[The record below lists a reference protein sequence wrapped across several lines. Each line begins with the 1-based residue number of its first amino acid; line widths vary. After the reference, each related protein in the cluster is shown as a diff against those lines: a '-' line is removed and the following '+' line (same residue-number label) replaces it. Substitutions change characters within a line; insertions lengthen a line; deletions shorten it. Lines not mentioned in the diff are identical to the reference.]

1 MKTYV
6 SWRLHI
12 LCIMFKIRYRSI
24 VTLAEFNI
32 WYTGYYSPIVKPTKI
47 STIAPFNTSNLRTLS
62 SRLSSLCF
70 LSSRWNLLTSRFIR
84 LGLWPFPSQILPSD
98 LSGLIVLPNTT
109 RYFVLYSEHTTLFP
123 PFQIG
128 RVLISGWNCIGLSCL
143 PKAFIYLASN
153 TADGLSAFFRVFLYL
168 QICFHNFSVNHMY

>member
-1 MKTYV
+1 MIHK
-6 SWRLHI
+6 
-12 LCIMFKIRYRSI
+12 
-24 VTLAEFNI
+24 
-32 WYTGYYSPIVKPTKI
+32 YYSPIVKPTKI
-47 STIAPFNTSNLRTLS
+47 STIVPFNTSNLRTLS
-62 SRLSSLCF
+62 SLQSSLCF
-70 LSSRWNLLTSRFIR
+70 FSSRSNPLTSRFIR

-98 LSGLIVLPNTT
+98 LSGFIVPPIPLAP
-109 RYFVLYSEHTTLFP
+109 RYLVPYSEHTTLFP
-123 PFQIG
+123 SFQIG

>member
-1 MKTYV
+1 MEMIRNNRIVFICHWYLLMHTFYCWTFYRASTLYISTYIKHMKTYV

-12 LCIMFKIRYRSI
+12 LCIMFKIIYRSI
-24 VTLAEFNI
+24 VTLAELNI

-84 LGLWPFPSQILPSD
+84 LSLWPFPSQILSSD

-109 RYFVLYSEHTTLFP
+109 RYFAPYSEHTTVLYSNAVLL
-123 PFQIG
+123 
-128 RVLISGWNCIGLSCL
+128 RVGSECL
-143 PKAFIYLASN
+143 YAGI
-153 TADGLSAFFRVFLYL
+153 
-168 QICFHNFSVNHMY
+168 